1 MSVFLPVRMR
11 WKDNS
16 TLLESKAEVSM
27 KDKPFS
33 AKQIFMNSRGEREVS
48 THFHWCESLSCRSSK
63 KTLVLFHLLTSKCLG
78 LISGDSAQVT
88 QIALVTDEHDH
99 NVGVSMVA
107 ELFEP
112 AADVFIGLVLGNVV
126 DKQSTDGATI
136 VCRSNGAVTLLSS
149 YCRSK
154 REEEMAKDC

>member
-1 MSVFLPVRMR
+1 M
-11 WKDNS
+11 
-16 TLLESKAEVSM
+16 
-27 KDKPFS
+27 
-33 AKQIFMNSRGEREVS
+33 
-48 THFHWCESLSCRSSK
+48 
-63 KTLVLFHLLTSKCLG
+63 
-78 LISGDSAQVT
+78 T

-126 DKQSTDGATI
+126 DEQGTDGTTV

-149 YCRSK
+149 YCRWK
-154 REEEMAKDC
+154 EKIEMAKDC